1 MFQALSTLGGLALVA
16 ALVLPNS
23 TSVTAPNTAAD
34 AYRVDPVHSSAVF
47 SAIHFGASRFYGRF
61 NDVSGS
67 IEFDAAKPEVA
78 KVSIEIDVASVD
90 THDKKRDQHLSGPDF
105 FSAKEFPTMSFE
117 SESVKVLRP
126 ASATEKLLLEVTGKL
141 EILGKSRPM
150 VVEVEQVGAG
160 DGMGGT
166 KLVGFETH
174 FGFNRSDF
182 GMDFMLGGI
191 SDEIGVILSV
201 EAGK

>member
-1 MFQALSTLGGLALVA
+1 MFQALSTLGGLALAA
-16 ALVLPNS
+16 ALVLPS
-23 TSVTAPNTAAD
+23 SAPVAQPGAPAD
-34 AYRVDPVHSSAVF
+34 AYRVDAVHSSVVF
-47 SAIHFGASRFYGRF
+47 SAVHFGASRFYGRF
-61 NDVSGS
+61 NDVSGT
-67 IEFDAAKPEVA
+67 IEFDAAKPEA
-78 KVSIEIDVASVD
+78 SKVSIEIDVSSVD

-105 FSAKEFPTMSFE
+105 FSVKEFPKMTFE
-117 SESVKVLRP
+117 SESVKVLTP
-126 ASATEKLLLEVTGKL
+126 ASDTAKLRLEVTGKL
-141 EILGKSRPM
+141 ELLGKKRPM

-160 DGMGGT
+160 DGMGGA

-174 FGFNRSDF
+174 FRFNRSDF

>member
-1 MFQALSTLGGLALVA
+1 MVARRRPPSPPDPCARRRRSARRADAALAAQVGDEAVLRVTGQRLGGA
-16 ALVLPNS
+16 AVD
-23 TSVTAPNTAAD
+23 AD
-34 AYRVDPVHSSAVF
+34 RRRDDVGVHA
-47 SAIHFGASRFYGRF
+47 
-61 NDVSGS
+61 
-67 IEFDAAKPEVA
+67 
-78 KVSIEIDVASVD
+78 
-90 THDKKRDQHLSGPDF
+90 
-105 FSAKEFPTMSFE
+105 
-117 SESVKVLRP
+117 
-126 ASATEKLLLEVTGKL
+126 
-141 EILGKSRPM
+141 
-150 VVEVEQVGAG
+150 VEVEQVGAG